1 MRRGYPTLLVLLAL
15 LLPPALAGCLD
26 AESLGDQPPTV
37 VPVGSP
43 PQWNNGVMELMQL
56 KCGVCHRVPRSEVS
70 PVYVPQ
76 TFDLNYQV
84 SSPSGVPGA
93 QDPLVLARIGAGIL
107 RGPVAGKPRM
117 PLDYATPLVPAEI
130 TALETWAA
138 AGGP

>member
-1 MRRGYPTLLVLLAL
+1 MRRRHPMRLALLAL
-15 LLPPALAGCLD
+15 LLPFVLAGCLD

-37 VPVGSP
+37 VQVGSP

-56 KCGVCHRVPRSEVS
+56 KCGVCHRVPRSAVS
-70 PVYVPQ
+70 PVIVPQ

-93 QDPLVLARIGAGIL
+93 QSLLVLGRIDAGIL
-107 RGPVAGKPRM
+107 RGLVPGLPRM
-117 PLDYATPLVPAEI
+117 PLDYATPLAPAEI
-130 TALETWAA
+130 AALEAWSA